1 MKICHFNGGKK
12 NFGTLMFNFGRS
24 DMVEI
29 SDPSVLHILAK
40 FDNLIIFVKS
50 IKNDMTI
57 HHKERVKIYYTIEYP
72 HKYSLNIIK
81 SVQRYKIRQ
90 P

>member
-1 MKICHFNGGKK
+1 M
-12 NFGTLMFNFGRS
+12 LNFGRS

-57 HHKERVKIYYTIEYP
+57 YHKERVKIY
-72 HKYSLNIIK
+72 N
-81 SVQRYKIRQ
+81 
-90 P
+90 